1 MRALAETLMK
11 GRSQAVMV
19 VLIAAMLPLLYWV
32 SAAGVALIT
41 LRKGVSEGVKLLIWA
56 LLPGFFWMLS
66 GDPSALVAIFGTYL
80 LAVLLRQTVPWQ
92 KVLLA
97 LLPSGVVSSFV
108 LDAGLGNLLDQ
119 ITLAVQEMVSE
130 RRAANASAMLG
141 WSDTNIRDLL
151 LGVLT
156 AFQTATML
164 GCLMLAR
171 SWQAALFNP
180 GGFRQEFHQLRLPS
194 VAAIALVALLLSGQ
208 MTGIDMSRW
217 FPLLLLPLLVA
228 GIALIHGLVSKRGLN
243 KGWLVGFYLSLIFVG
258 PYMVTL
264 LVILALIDSLM
275 DLRAR
280 LPAKN

>member
-1 MRALAETLMK
+1 MRALAETLIK

-19 VLIAAMLPLLYWV
+19 VLVAAMLPLLYWV

-41 LRKGVSEGVKLLIWA
+41 LRKGVSEGVKLLVWA

-66 GDPSALVAIFGTYL
+66 GDPSALVVISGTYL
-80 LAVLLRQTVPWQ
+80 LAVLLRQTASWQ
-92 KVLLA
+92 KVLLL
-97 LLPSGVVSSFV
+97 LLPIGVVSSFI

-119 ITLAVQEMVSE
+119 IAVAVQEMVSE
-130 RRAANASAMLG
+130 RRAANASVTQA
-141 WSDTNIRDLL
+141 WSDINIRNLL
-151 LGVLT
+151 LGVVT

-171 SWQAALFNP
+171 SWQATLFNP

-194 VAAIALVALLLSGQ
+194 AAAIALVALLLSGQ
-208 MTGIDMSRW
+208 VTGMDMSRW
-217 FPLLLLPLLVA
+217 FTLLLLPLLVA

-243 KGWLVGFYLSLIFVG
+243 TSWLTAFYLSLIFVG